1 MTKKQDK
8 IDKVQLT
15 YGDRAWLLAY
25 LDSDNPETF
34 FKGAAS
40 ARAAGHDAKYSNRL
54 GTRYKK
60 KLLPVINKWLEEEGL
75 DDVSLKGKLV
85 SLLNAKETKFFQYK
99 SKDKDIKIEE
109 REVEALNIQANMLKL
124 AYQSAGLVV
133 DRHEHTGKDGEP
145 LQIDNVSLNEIAR
158 RFLFTLVKASKNSP
172 EVSTKD

>member
-8 IDKVQLT
+8 IDKIQLT

-85 SLLNAKETKFFQYK
+85 SLLNAKETKFFQHEGHV
-99 SKDKDIKIEE
+99 SDE
-109 REVEALNIQANMLKL
+109 REVEALNIQSNMLKL

-145 LQIDNVSLNEIAR
+145 LQLDNVSLNEIAR